1 MARHEKRVTDY
12 GTRVVDELSNPD
24 YLAMLVQG
32 LTLTDAQ
39 KQRLL
44 VHQLPP
50 KDLRSHEQIVLDS
63 LASILVSC
71 PQKQTAAVSVIRP
84 PGGTG
89 SFLLVA
95 HSHTLGS
102 DVLPHLAD
110 VLTRLTDI
118 REARPDRTGHIH
130 VK

>member
-1 MARHEKRVTDY
+1 MFA
-12 GTRVVDELSNPD
+12 
-24 YLAMLVQG
+24 QG
-32 LTLTDAQ
+32 LTDVKEQ
-39 KQRLL
+39 QLL
-44 VHQLPP
+44 FHQLPP
-50 KDLRSHEQIVLDS
+50 EDPRSREQMVLDS

-89 SFLLVA
+89 SILLVA
-95 HSHTLGS
+95 RSHTPGS